1 MYRIGFGEIVAIILI
16 VFFVFAAGR
25 LNNRTNGPDK

>member
-1 MYRIGFGEIVAIILI
+1 MKFAEIVAILLI

>member
-1 MYRIGFGEIVAIILI
+1 MKFVEIVAILLI

-25 LNNRTNGPDK
+25 LKNHTHGPDK